1 MLLYETN
8 DFLVMFLVPPLPGRA
23 PVAFRQLRASA
34 RGLRGKELG
43 RGGDRPQEVAA
54 APCQGRGGE
63 GRRGITI
70 ATQLVER
77 LSVLPR
83 RLRNN
88 PFRLRH
94 IL

>member
-23 PVAFRQLRASA
+23 PVAFRQLRPSA

-54 APCQGRGGE
+54 APCRGRGGE
-63 GRRGITI
+63 EGNNHCNKIDGKAKCIT
-70 ATQLVER
+70 A
-77 LSVLPR
+77 
-83 RLRNN
+83 
-88 PFRLRH
+88 
-94 IL
+94 